1 MFSKF
6 FIDRPRFAVVI
17 AIVMSLAGLIAIF
30 TLPVAMYPEITPPT
44 VSVMADYTGASA
56 ETVANT
62 VAIPIEKEVN
72 GVDNM
77 MYMESSSYNSGRYE
91 LTISFEIGTDPDLAQ
106 VKVQNRVE
114 KALNS
119 LPDEVQERGVNVA
132 RRSSEIL
139 AFCRRYHLTVLMTV
153 IFKQLCYQ
161 QY

>member
-44 VSVMADYTGASA
+44 VSVTADYTGASA

-153 IFKQLCYQ
+153 IF
-161 QY
+161 

>member
-44 VSVMADYTGASA
+44 VSVTADYTGASA

-91 LTISFEIGTDPDLAQ
+91 LPISFEIGTDPD
-106 VKVQNRVE
+106 
-114 KALNS
+114 
-119 LPDEVQERGVNVA
+119 
-132 RRSSEIL
+132 
-139 AFCRRYHLTVLMTV
+139 
-153 IFKQLCYQ
+153 
-161 QY
+161 

>member
-44 VSVMADYTGASA
+44 VSVTADYTGASA

-139 AFCRRYHLTVLMTV
+139 AFLQAVSPNGTRP
-153 IFKQLCYQ
+153 
-161 QY
+161 

>member
-44 VSVMADYTGASA
+44 VSVTADYTGASA

-132 RRSSEIL
+132 RRSSENL
-139 AFCRRYHLTVLMTV
+139 A
-153 IFKQLCYQ
+153 I
-161 QY
+161 

>member
-6 FIDRPRFAVVI
+6 FIERPRFAVVI

-30 TLPVAMYPEITPPT
+30 MLPIAMYPEITPPT
-44 VSVMADYTGASA
+44 VSVTADYTGASA

-119 LPDEVQERGVNVA
+119 LPMLVSSGKPC
-132 RRSSEIL
+132 RSFRISLRLYAPVRKSSIL
-139 AFCRRYHLTVLMTV
+139 YR
-153 IFKQLCYQ
+153 
-161 QY
+161 

>member
-44 VSVMADYTGASA
+44 VSVTADYTGASA

-114 KALNS
+114 KSVKQLA
-119 LPDEVQERGVNVA
+119 G
-132 RRSSEIL
+132 RSSGTR
-139 AFCRRYHLTVLMTV
+139 CKRCQTV
-153 IFKQLCYQ
+153 F
-161 QY
+161 